1 MTMTSSL
8 TLQAAPEIERIRHD
22 LKRRELTVQSVERL
36 TPAMLRITFE
46 GDDLADFV
54 SLGYDDH
61 VKLIIPVEGSEHQ
74 LREYTPRRYDNE
86 ARTLVIDFAV
96 HDAGPAT
103 LWALSAKPGDTLTVG
118 GPRGSAVISAA
129 VTDWLL
135 IGDETALPAIGRRI
149 EEAVKGMRMTAI
161 LAVPSPADQ
170 QAFETDAELSVHW
183 VYRSVKEA
191 ASPAP
196 VLTALQGLDI
206 APGTFVFIAAEAGV
220 AKAIR
225 HHLVEERGHPLGWTK
240 AAGYWTLGKADASE
254 KFG

>member
-54 SLGYDDH
+54 SLGADDH
-61 VKLIIPVEGSEHQ
+61 VKLIIPVEGSEPQ

-183 VYRSVKEA
+183 VYRGKPGTGPHGPSGSGHCARHIRLHRGRSRRCESNPP
-191 ASPAP
+191 SPRRGTRPPARLDEGSGLLDARQGRCQRK
-196 VLTALQGLDI
+196 VRLTA
-206 APGTFVFIAAEAGV
+206 
-220 AKAIR
+220 
-225 HHLVEERGHPLGWTK
+225 
-240 AAGYWTLGKADASE
+240 
-254 KFG
+254 